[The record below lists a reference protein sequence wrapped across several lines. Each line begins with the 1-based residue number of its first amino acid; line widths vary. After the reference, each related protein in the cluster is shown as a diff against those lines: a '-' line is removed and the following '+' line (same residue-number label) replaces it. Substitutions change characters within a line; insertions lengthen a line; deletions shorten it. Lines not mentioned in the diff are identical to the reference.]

1 MDIVMFFLSSRKHAK
16 QVIRLTLDGGG
27 SDDARIDCNHHCSY
41 NKNSNNMRR
50 QNHNNS
56 SRKRTVDQQIV
67 ISPPQVETLTKFGW
81 ENFPVVYVSD
91 SLASTPPST
100 PIDDKLTQQ
109 QQVQEQS
116 RAASSAS
123 SPSQVTHKKQK
134 KKKNTVPKKVEFVT
148 VQIRE
153 HAITV
158 GEHDW
163 CDGRLPLSLDWK
175 HTETKVYHVDYYEL
189 VRDRK
194 GRLPRGQLPK
204 LDYYQRQLRLR
215 RVSGYTQHDLEV
227 MEMEAATQHHQ
238 RLQQTQGGQQLKKC
252 KTIPIIASAKNDDIK
267 DGMFVPLSN
276 YGNLEA
282 SEQ

>member
-1 MDIVMFFLSSRKHAK
+1 
-16 QVIRLTLDGGG
+16 
-27 SDDARIDCNHHCSY
+27 
-41 NKNSNNMRR
+41 MRR
-50 QNHNNS
+50 HNHHNNS
-56 SRKRTVDQQIV
+56 SRKRTVDYHQQIV
-67 ISPPQVETLTKFGW
+67 ISPPQVESLTEFGW

-91 SLASTPPST
+91 SLAATPPSIPT
-100 PIDDKLTQQ
+100 PIVTEEAKLEQ
-109 QQVQEQS
+109 QS
-116 RAASSAS
+116 RAASPS
-123 SPSQVTHKKQK
+123 SPSQVTHKKKQ
-134 KKKNTVPKKVEFVT
+134 KKNTVHKKVEFVT

-153 HAITV
+153 HALTV

-227 MEMEAATQHHQ
+227 MEMEAATKHHQ
-238 RLQQTQGGQQLKKC
+238 RVQQNQGQQQLKKC
-252 KTIPIIASAKNDDIK
+252 KTIPVFASASSAVDTTN
-267 DGMFVPLSN
+267 DGMFVPLST